1 VRQTSYADVAGNV
14 FNANGE
20 HGIHVIGHSGINL
33 ADSAMRLFE
42 RPNTTTSPNGLFG
55 IRCELGPY
63 LDGTIGSLRG
73 KSGVKDV
80 SDISCLDRSTR

>member
-1 VRQTSYADVAGNV
+1 MAGNV
-14 FNANGE
+14 FDANGAQ
-20 HGIHVIGHSGINL
+20 GIHVIGNSGVNL

-42 RPNTTTSPNGLFG
+42 RPNTTTTPNGSFG
-55 IRCELGPY
+55 IRCELGAY

-80 SDISCLDRSTR
+80 SDTTCIDRSTR